1 MDALDR
7 FPRVSLAHLP
17 TPLERLERLSEHL
30 GGPEIL
36 IKRDDYTGLALGGNK
51 TRKLEF
57 LMAAALEQDA
67 DTVITTGGLQSN
79 HVRQTAAAAAKLGLE
94 AELVLTRNVPWE
106 GGDYAD
112 GGNVLL
118 DRLLGARLHILPG
131 ETDRDAAMEELAGRL
146 EAEGR
151 RPCVIPLGGS
161 TEVGALGYV
170 ACARELAAQAE
181 TLCGGFDALVLASSS
196 GGTQAG
202 LVAGLAALG
211 HPARVIGIDVDA
223 DPGGV
228 RHIVAGIARATLARL
243 APRSSLAE
251 GAVIVEGGYAGAAY
265 GLPTQAMIEAVA
277 LLARLE
283 GILLDPVYSGKAMA
297 GLIGL
302 IGAGRF
308 RPGERVVFLHSG
320 GTPALFA
327 YRSLFEEMA
336 PREAL
341 TKI

>member
-1 MDALDR
+1 MDDLDR
-7 FPRVSLAHLP
+7 FPRVALAHLP
-17 TPLERLERLSEHL
+17 TPLEPLERLSGHL
-30 GGPEIL
+30 GGPRIL
-36 IKRDDYTGLALGGNK
+36 IKRDDCTGLALGGNK

-57 LMAAALEQDA
+57 LMAAALDKGA
-67 DTVITTGGLQSN
+67 DTVITSGGLQSN

-94 AELVLTRNVPWE
+94 AELVLIRNVPWE
-106 GGDYAD
+106 GADYAE

-131 ETDRDAAMEELAGRL
+131 ETDRTKAMEELAGRL
-146 EAEGR
+146 KAGGR
-151 RPCVIPLGGS
+151 RPYVIPVGGS
-161 TEVGALGYV
+161 NEVGALGYV

-181 TLCGGFDALVLASSS
+181 ALCGGFDALVLASSS

-223 DPGGV
+223 DPGGI
-228 RHIVAGIARATLARL
+228 RETVAEIAGATLARL
-243 APRSSLAE
+243 EPRTGLPEA
-251 GAVIVEGGYAGAAY
+251 AVIVEGGYSGAAY
-265 GLPTQAMIEAVA
+265 GLPTEAMTEAVA
-277 LLARLE
+277 LLGRLE
-283 GILLDPVYSGKAMA
+283 GIFLDPVYSGKAMA

-320 GTPALFA
+320 G
-327 YRSLFEEMA
+327 
-336 PREAL
+336 
-341 TKI
+341 